1 MIKKYWDKEI
11 ETKPFDELKD
21 LQLKRLKNMILYIYK
36 NNKIYHD
43 KLKELDFKPYDLK
56 KLNDIEKL
64 PFLTKQDLREFYP
77 FDLVCT
83 EIDEIVEVHAS
94 SGTTGKPVVGPYTN
108 NDVDLWGEVMARSLW
123 ANGIRKNDRLQ
134 NSYGYGLFTGAHGF
148 EKGAEKIGSIDRKS
162 VV

>member
-11 ETKPFDELKD
+11 ETKPLDELKD

-108 NDVDLWGEVMARSLW
+108 NDVDLWG
-123 ANGIRKNDRLQ
+123 
-134 NSYGYGLFTGAHGF
+134 
-148 EKGAEKIGSIDRKS
+148 
-162 VV
+162 